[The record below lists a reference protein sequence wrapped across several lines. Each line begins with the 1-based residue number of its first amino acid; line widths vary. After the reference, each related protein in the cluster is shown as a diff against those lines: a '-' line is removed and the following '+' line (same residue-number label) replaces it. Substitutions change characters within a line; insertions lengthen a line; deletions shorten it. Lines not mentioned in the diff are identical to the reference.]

1 MKKKPIFLTLFALF
15 VLSVSLL
22 LTSCGKT
29 ELEFKDKT
37 VVADG
42 TTQSIEIEGTIPSGY
57 TVEYKN
63 NSGSQAGDYYATAIV
78 KNGNEVVETLYATL
92 TIDNPNHQ
100 AFEDYLDQFFIEY
113 LEGDQLSINIICE
126 NPENFGLDHYDAVWY
141 TYHGFTQEDQKQAK
155 AQYELL
161 NQELNAFDYAQLS
174 NRQKIA
180 YTQIQSMF
188 EYNMNYYAIDDIL
201 YQQILY
207 VDQFGGY
214 VADFGTYLEAYT
226 IRNKQDVEDIISYV
240 TSTGSAFP
248 SYVEFVKDKAEK
260 GYALSDFTIHE
271 MTSYLDDVLNDGE
284 NYYLIDVLNTK
295 ISSTTVLN
303 DTEKND
309 AVQRLNTAFK
319 EDYLKGVEAL
329 RDGIQDY
336 LGRLST
342 EGYWASYTNGKQLFE
357 LELKDVLGMKNL
369 SMDQYIQELDEAIE
383 ETNKRVTSA
392 LNQLLRIGKISSY
405 EQLEKFISEHF
416 IFEGTPEEMLEYLK
430 EFAKTIVPDL
440 KTTPSITIK
449 EMDEASAKVS
459 NAVAY
464 YMKSALDNDK
474 QEFITLNPVK
484 LGDANDV
491 LGTLSH
497 EGYPGHLYAYTFTK
511 QLDLHNIS
519 KIMTSTAHGE
529 GWATYV
535 ELALYQNIINT
546 TKDSALK
553 AIARYLYANQLS
565 GFLLETRI
573 DVGIHYQGWNI
584 ARIAYFM
591 DNLGYSSDAAQDIY
605 RLLIETPTSYA
616 AYGYG
621 KLFFYN
627 LHEEAKEILKDQY
640 NEVEFNEMLLSK
652 GWTSLDVLQ
661 ETYDNYMKKKCH
673 KLGIPY

>member
-1 MKKKPIFLTLFALF
+1 
-15 VLSVSLL
+15 
-22 LTSCGKT
+22 
-29 ELEFKDKT
+29 
-37 VVADG
+37 
-42 TTQSIEIEGTIPSGY
+42 
-57 TVEYKN
+57 
-63 NSGSQAGDYYATAIV
+63 
-78 KNGNEVVETLYATL
+78 
-92 TIDNPNHQ
+92 
-100 AFEDYLDQFFIEY
+100 
-113 LEGDQLSINIICE
+113 
-126 NPENFGLDHYDAVWY
+126 
-141 TYHGFTQEDQKQAK
+141 
-155 AQYELL
+155 
-161 NQELNAFDYAQLS
+161 
-174 NRQKIA
+174 
-180 YTQIQSMF
+180 
-188 EYNMNYYAIDDIL
+188 
-201 YQQILY
+201 
-207 VDQFGGY
+207 
-214 VADFGTYLEAYT
+214 
-226 IRNKQDVEDIISYV
+226 
-240 TSTGSAFP
+240 
-248 SYVEFVKDKAEK
+248 
-260 GYALSDFTIHE
+260 
-271 MTSYLDDVLNDGE
+271 
-284 NYYLIDVLNTK
+284 
-295 ISSTTVLN
+295 
-303 DTEKND
+303 
-309 AVQRLNTAFK
+309 
-319 EDYLKGVEAL
+319 
-329 RDGIQDY
+329 
-336 LGRLST
+336 
-342 EGYWASYTNGKQLFE
+342 
-357 LELKDVLGMKNL
+357 
-369 SMDQYIQELDEAIE
+369 
-383 ETNKRVTSA
+383 
-392 LNQLLRIGKISSY
+392 
-405 EQLEKFISEHF
+405 
-416 IFEGTPEEMLEYLK
+416 
-430 EFAKTIVPDL
+430 
-440 KTTPSITIK
+440 
-449 EMDEASAKVS
+449 
-459 NAVAY
+459 
-464 YMKSALDNDK
+464 MKSALDNDK